1 MKYFLALALLLAPA
15 SRAAAQNPAA
25 SGVPSSSGHISS
37 RFLPADLIQRLA
49 ERPEDMVDSV
59 SFSAPIDSVWLALK
73 AAIKN
78 YDLPLGFEERSSWE
92 LGNQGAKIYH
102 RLGSNPVSNYL
113 RCGDGPTGPR
123 ADSYVVYLTFISVL
137 RPNQGAGVA
146 LYTGITGQA
155 VDLAGGRNDPINCA
169 TTGRF
174 EQEVGKQ
181 VRKEL
186 FAGILKKK

>member
-1 MKYFLALALLLAPA
+1 MKHFVALALLLASA
-15 SRAAAQNPAA
+15 GRAAAQNPA
-25 SGVPSSSGHISS
+25 SGMPSSSGHISS
-37 RFLPADLIQRLA
+37 RFLPVDLLQRLA
-49 ERPEDMVDSV
+49 ERPEDIVDSM
-59 SFSAPIDSVWLALK
+59 SFAAPIDSVWGALK
-73 AAIKN
+73 TTMKN
-78 YDLPLGFEERSSWE
+78 YDLPLGFEERSAWE

-123 ADSYVVYLTFISVL
+123 ADSYVVYVTFLSVL

-146 LYTGITGQA
+146 LYTAITGQA

-181 VRKEL
+181 VNK
-186 FAGILKKK
+186 ILTGKKK